1 MQPDWA
7 NRPTEGHMG
16 FLTGR
21 RSGGCLGR
29 LLVVGISLA
38 AAAQSQS
45 VTAEAHSES
54 EIKSAMLYNFAKFVE
69 WPEGALG
76 GAGTPLVA
84 GVVGDTVMVSALEET
99 LRNRTVDGHPLRVRR
114 LSSAADLKICAILLV
129 GSSDRTEIAKILQ
142 CRRTAAHSDD
152 RRRQRV
158 FAPGRHH
165 RVRAGGQPGALRDQP
180 GCRRARPFPGQFQAA
195 AISDDLAR
203 KFHGRAELTC
213 RPSGMFRLNG
223 S

>member
-142 CRRTAAHSDD
+142 SVG
-152 RRRQRV
+152 QRPILTIGEDSEFSRLGGIIAFV
-158 FAPGRHH
+158 REGN
-165 RVRAGGQPGALRDQP
+165 RVRFEINLDAAE
-180 GCRRARPFPGQFQAA
+180 RARFQV
-195 AISDDLAR
+195 SSKLLRLAMIWR
-203 KFHGRAELTC
+203 ESSMAGR
-213 RPSGMFRLNG
+213 N
-223 S
+223 

>member
-1 MQPDWA
+1 
-7 NRPTEGHMG
+7 MG

-142 CRRTAAHSDD
+142 SVG
-152 RRRQRV
+152 QRPILTIGEDSEFSRLGGIIAFV
-158 FAPGRHH
+158 REGN
-165 RVRAGGQPGALRDQP
+165 RVRFEINLDAAE
-180 GCRRARPFPGQFQAA
+180 RARFQV
-195 AISDDLAR
+195 SSKLLRLAMIWR
-203 KFHGRAELTC
+203 ESSMAGR
-213 RPSGMFRLNG
+213 N
-223 S
+223 